1 MATVL
6 ARFLGW
12 DSEKGLEKGV
22 GEGGRTK
29 IPNSLGLLNPCL
41 CTAVAANA
49 AVAAV
54 FLYSDLEYYSILYY
68 CLHMCIQFHLT
79 IVFYVKPI
87 LSTTSLY
94 YIILYFFSSSLK
106 PQKQKLRRIDLES
119 QKRHYIYCVG
129 NILRGN
135 RVHKLVS
142 Y

>member
-1 MATVL
+1 M
-6 ARFLGW
+6 
-12 DSEKGLEKGV
+12 

-79 IVFYVKPI
+79 IVFYVKPT

-119 QKRHYIYCVG
+119 QKRHLLLLLYYIIRFYT
-129 NILRGN
+129 ILYYTVLLFFKFKELESG
-135 RVHKLVS
+135 
-142 Y
+142 